1 MVERRYNTEQVI
13 AKLRKADVELPQGR
27 RAAEVR
33 RPHVA
38 IRMKRLAIERPGV

>member
-1 MVERRYNTEQVI
+1 MVKKRCNTEQVT
-13 AKLRKADVELPQGR
+13 AKLRKADVELPEDQ